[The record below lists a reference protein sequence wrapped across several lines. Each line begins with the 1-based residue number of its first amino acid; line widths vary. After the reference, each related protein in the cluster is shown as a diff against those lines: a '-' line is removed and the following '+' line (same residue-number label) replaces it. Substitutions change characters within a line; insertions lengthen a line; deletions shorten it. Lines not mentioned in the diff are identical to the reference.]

1 MALAQ
6 LDLFGAPA
14 TRSSSSY
21 PSRAR
26 TAPQTQAAAVYA
38 APVAVYW
45 WLIQGMVLGA
55 VGGSIVSAVV
65 IALVLGLRFL
75 LTGA

>member
-14 TRSSSSY
+14 ARPSSR
-21 PSRAR
+21 PVPVR
-26 TAPQTQAAAVYA
+26 TAPPATAVYA
-38 APVAVYW
+38 APAAVYW

-55 VGGSIVSAVV
+55 VGGSIVSAIV
-65 IALVLGLRFL
+65 IGLVLGLRFL

>member
-1 MALAQ
+1 
-6 LDLFGAPA
+6 
-14 TRSSSSY
+14 
-21 PSRAR
+21 
-26 TAPQTQAAAVYA
+26 
-38 APVAVYW
+38 
-45 WLIQGMVLGA
+45 MVLGA